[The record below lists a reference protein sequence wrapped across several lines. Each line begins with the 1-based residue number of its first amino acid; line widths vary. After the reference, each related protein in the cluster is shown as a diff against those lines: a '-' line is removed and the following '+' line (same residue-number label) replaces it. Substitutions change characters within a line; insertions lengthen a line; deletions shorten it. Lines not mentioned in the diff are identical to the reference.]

1 MKWLVAGAG
10 ALLTLVGLYFLL
22 TGYSIVQVERGW
34 ALFIVGGTLF
44 SAGSLLMGMAA
55 LIARLDA
62 ISMAQGSAPAAEPAQ
77 EWPVSPSIAPPMAA
91 AAATVATAGLAAP
104 MFEPRLRPE
113 PEPAP
118 AAAPSPEPEPAP
130 EPVPEPV
137 AAPIVELPL
146 ESSAPDVEP
155 PPAPAPESPRERPE
169 ALRNFKFVFPP
180 LDTPELTAPAKGEEP
195 EVRLPDLEPFTAPPP
210 PPVVEPKNGLLNL
223 SWLRRAKPAPVV
235 PAVVPEPVPLPEP
248 EPAVETAPEV
258 DAIIQEAEAFAA
270 SLEQAAEPPVQE
282 AAPDVQAASIE
293 PEPDLLPGPSFAGIS
308 LPPPLRSDEPSIAI
322 AEKTPEPFSD
332 DWLERA
338 LAGDEPRE
346 PPPPRFIPPSM
357 RRVALE
363 DARQDEEEQI
373 APPVAPPVEEQVA
386 SAPEPIEPTE
396 SAEIGRYKAG
406 DVSYIMYA
414 DGSIAAETAN
424 GTFRFSSLIEL
435 KDFIERGA

>member
-34 ALFIVGGTLF
+34 AMFIVGGTLF

-62 ISMAQGSAPAAEPAQ
+62 ISVAQSPAPALEPAQ
-77 EWPVSPSIAPPMAA
+77 EWPASPSLAPPIAA
-91 AAATVATAGLAAP
+91 AAAVATAGLAASMP
-104 MFEPRLRPE
+104 ELRPE
-113 PEPAP
+113 PKP
-118 AAAPSPEPEPAP
+118 AAAPVPEPAP
-130 EPVPEPV
+130 EPEPEPKPEPKPEPV
-137 AAPIVELPL
+137 AETVPAPAVELPRDL
-146 ESSAPDVEP
+146 PAPAVEP
-155 PPAPAPESPRERPE
+155 PSAPAPESPRERPE
-169 ALRNFKFVFPP
+169 ALRNFTFVFPP
-180 LDTPELTAPAKGEEP
+180 IDTPELLAPAKSAEP
-195 EVRLPDLEPFTAPPP
+195 EVRLPDLEPFAPPP
-210 PPVVEPKNGLLNL
+210 PPAPAAEPKSGLLNL
-223 SWLRRAKPAPVV
+223 SWLRRAKPAAPV
-235 PAVVPEPVPLPEP
+235 PAPEP
-248 EPAVETAPEV
+248 EPLPEVERAPEPV
-258 DAIIQEAEAFAA
+258 AIIEEAEAFAA
-270 SLEQAAEPPVQE
+270 GLEQAAKPAQTEAEPE
-282 AAPDVQAASIE
+282 DRAASIE
-293 PEPDLLPGPSFAGIS
+293 PEPDLMPAPSLTGIS
-308 LPPPLRSDEPSIAI
+308 LPPPPRAEEPPVSF

-357 RRVALE
+357 RRAALE
-363 DARQDEEEQI
+363 EARQDEAEQM
-373 APPVAPPVEEQVA
+373 AAPPVEEPVA
-386 SAPEPIEPTE
+386 SAPALSEAPE

>member
-62 ISMAQGSAPAAEPAQ
+62 ISVAQGSAPAAEPAQ

-104 MFEPRLRPE
+104 MLEPRLR

-118 AAAPSPEPEPAP
+118 AAAPSPEPEPAPEP

-195 EVRLPDLEPFTAPPP
+195 GVRLPDLEPFTAPPP
-210 PPVVEPKNGLLNL
+210 PPVAEPKNGLLNL

-235 PAVVPEPVPLPEP
+235 PALEPAPLPEP
-248 EPAVETAPEV
+248 EPAIETAPEV

-282 AAPDVQAASIE
+282 AAPDIQAASIE
-293 PEPDLLPGPSFAGIS
+293 PEPDLMPGPSSTGIS
-308 LPPPLRSDEPSIAI
+308 LPPPLRAEEPSIAI

-357 RRVALE
+357 RRAALE

-373 APPVAPPVEEQVA
+373 AAPPVAPPVEEQVA